1 MTVGGGVN
9 RFDDGAKNY
18 WLQYRFFYGFWKTD
32 LYNHNF
38 KLHLPLVCIL
48 LIEFKLMNVRYE
60 KSFKIHNLLWFL
72 KNGIQ

>member
-1 MTVGGGVN
+1 MTVGGGMN

-18 WLQYRFFYGFWKTD
+18 WLQYRFFYGLWKTD

-48 LIEFKLMNVRYE
+48 LIEFKLMNVC
-60 KSFKIHNLLWFL
+60 
-72 KNGIQ
+72 GIQKVVFTLLLYSKMDWA